1 MSAAHLNVV
10 LLEISNQLNN
20 ENLESLKFLVRSQIG
35 KQKLERIKT
44 GLQLFEVLIERG
56 HLASDQTDYLANL
69 LRQIHREDLSN
80 KLNSL
85 EIQSGNSNNDIS
97 DAEKAKLDI
106 AIEVIKE
113 SLGKNWRKL
122 GRKLR
127 VTEVK
132 LDSISTRHPTDL
144 EEMAVELLKEW
155 RKSRAAE
162 ARTEELIA
170 ALRNCQLNL
179 TADKIQ
185 EQLECEGFTRLDQ

>member
-1 MSAAHLNVV
+1 MNAAHLNVV
-10 LLEISNQLNN
+10 LLEISNQLSN

-56 HLASDQTDYLANL
+56 RLASDQTDYLANL
-69 LRQIHREDLSN
+69 LGQIHREDLSD

-132 LDSISTRHPTDL
+132 LDSISTQHPTDL
-144 EEMAVELLKEW
+144 EETAVELLKEW

-185 EQLECEGFTRLDQ
+185 EQFEREGFIRLDQ